1 MTNQTQKIRI
11 NKINTLNAIAY
22 ANVYPIAYANVYPI
36 VYINVY
42 SFGYAKHMFIVYS
55 FIVYLFIFNF

>member
-1 MTNQTQKIRI
+1 MTTQQEI
-11 NKINTLNAIAY
+11 NKINTQNAIAY
-22 ANVYPIAYANVYPI
+22 ANGYANGYTI
-36 VYINVY
+36 GYINVY

>member
-1 MTNQTQKIRI
+1 MTIQQEI

-22 ANVYPIAYANVYPI
+22 ANEYANEYAI
-36 VYINVY
+36 
-42 SFGYAKHMFIVYS
+42 GYAKHMFIVYS

>member
-11 NKINTLNAIAY
+11 NKINTQNAIAY
-22 ANVYPIAYANVYPI
+22 ASVYTIAYAKAYTI
-36 VYINVY
+36 
-42 SFGYAKHMFIVYS
+42 GYAKHMFIVYS

>member
-11 NKINTLNAIAY
+11 NKINTQNAIAY
-22 ANVYPIAYANVYPI
+22 TSVYTIEYAKAYTI
-36 VYINVY
+36 
-42 SFGYAKHMFIVYS
+42 GYAKHMFIVYS

>member
-11 NKINTLNAIAY
+11 NKINTLNAFAY
-22 ANVYPIAYANVYPI
+22 ANVYLFAYTNAYTN
-36 VYINVY
+36 
-42 SFGYAKHMFIVYS
+42 GYAKHMFIVYL

>member
-1 MTNQTQKIRI
+1 MTTQTQKIKV

-22 ANVYPIAYANVYPI
+22 ANVYTIEYTNIYTI
-36 VYINVY
+36 
-42 SFGYAKHMFIVYS
+42 GYAKHMFIVYS